1 MADIQ
6 AKLQTLSEEYQ
17 KLQQE
22 VQVAVQSR
30 QKLEAQRQENLGV
43 QKVCYYERIPTI
55 RVFYRGLHTDREQEF
70 KRMKDGE
77 NIYKLVGLVLLKQE
91 KVEAEGTVNG
101 RLEFIGKEIERTEKQ
116 IKEIQDKIE
125 KKKGDIIQAQA
136 GLQAAAAATGG
147 APGQVAAKG

>member
-6 AKLQTLSEEYQ
+6 AKLQALSEEYQ

-22 VQVAVQSR
+22 VQAAVQSR
-30 QKLEAQRQENLGV
+30 QKLEAQRQENLA
-43 QKVCYYERIPTI
+43 
-55 RVFYRGLHTDREQEF
+55 LNTDKEQEF

-77 NIYKLVGLVLLKQE
+77 NIYKLVGPVLLKQE

-125 KKKGDIIQAQA
+125 KRKGDIIQAQA
-136 GLQAAAAATGG
+136 GLQAAAGG

>member
-43 QKVCYYERIPTI
+43 QK
-55 RVFYRGLHTDREQEF
+55 EF

-77 NIYKLVGLVLLKQE
+77 NIYKLVGPVLLKQE

-136 GLQAAAAATGG
+136 ALQQAAAGG